1 MSSPQTTQQ
10 ERDEIERIVSNIS
23 SGPPTGY
30 GAVDRH
36 SRPHYSSNVST
47 SSDGVPELLRREGYQ
62 HSPTQQPRVHASN
75 GLIGTLHTPPSSPG
89 LLTRSNLGDSINTG
103 WSTSSSLFNQDNN
116 NNNNDYLAG
125 TASSPQHIRQQQPS
139 HRMSVTATPPA
150 PPRSVAQYMQ
160 LDESAGGAFGSSGRS
175 SGFGA
180 SASSA
185 RLSGSTAVVAAMK
198 ALQTKIGVL
207 ESERDAV
214 LHKCSALETS
224 LNETQLEGNRRLQVS
239 TQNGIIEQA
248 FHRCKKQRSCAWHL
262 SCASLS
268 V

>member
-23 SGPPTGY
+23 AGPPTGY
-30 GAVDRH
+30 GSVDRH
-36 SRPHYSSNVST
+36 SRPHYNSNVST
-47 SSDGVPELLRREGYQ
+47 SSDGVHELLRREGYQ

-75 GLIGTLHTPPSSPG
+75 GMIGTLDTPPSSPG
-89 LLTRSNLGDSINTG
+89 FMTRSNLGDSINTG

-116 NNNNDYLAG
+116 NNNDYLSGA
-125 TASSPQHIRQQQPS
+125 ASSPQRIRQQQPS
-139 HRMSVTATPPA
+139 HRMAVTATPPA

-160 LDESAGGAFGSSGRS
+160 LDESVGGAFGSSGRS

-214 LHKCSALETS
+214 LHKCSSLETS
-224 LNETQLEGNRRLQVS
+224 LNETQREGNRRLQVS
-239 TQNGIIEQA
+239 TQSVIEAREPVPGREWFIEQTFNRFKNA
-248 FHRCKKQRSCAWHL
+248 AQ
-262 SCASLS
+262 
-268 V
+268 